1 MKRNKHRVL
10 PGYGVTLGYTMLY
23 LSLIVLIPLSTIF
36 VKATGLGWDQF
47 RQLVTSPRVMA
58 SYRLSF
64 GTALAAALIN
74 SLSGLLVA
82 WVLVRYRFPF
92 RKTIDG
98 LIDLPFALP
107 TSVAG
112 IVLTSL
118 YAQNG
123 WIGRYAGAMGM
134 RIAFTPLGIIIALVF
149 IGLPFVVRTVQPV
162 LQDLE
167 QELEETAALLGAN
180 RRQIFMRVLL
190 PSLFP
195 ALTTGFAM
203 AFARGLGEY
212 GSVVFISGNMP
223 MKTEITPLLIVTK
236 LEQFDLPG
244 AAAIAAIMLVAS
256 FAFLLI
262 INLLQW
268 WSSRY
273 RTAA

>member
-1 MKRNKHRVL
+1 MKKKNRGIL
-10 PGYGVTLGYTMLY
+10 PGFGFTMGCTMLY
-23 LSLIVLIPLSTIF
+23 LSLIIFIPLSTILI
-36 VKATGLGWDQF
+36 KTTGLGWEQF
-47 RQLVTSPRVMA
+47 LEIVTSPRVVA

-64 GTALAAALIN
+64 SSALAAAGIN
-74 SLSGLLVA
+74 SLFGLIVA

-92 RKTIDG
+92 RKVIDG
-98 LIDLPFALP
+98 LVDLPFALP

-112 IVLTSL
+112 IVLTTM
-118 YAQNG
+118 YAENG
-123 WIGRYAGAMGM
+123 LIGRHLEAIGVKV
-134 RIAFTPLGIIIALVF
+134 AFTPLGITIALIF

-167 QELEETAALLGAN
+167 PELEETAAILGAN
-180 RRQIFMRVLL
+180 RRQTFLKVLL
-190 PSLFP
+190 PGLLP
-195 ALTTGFAM
+195 AMTTGFAL

-223 MKTEITPLLIVTK
+223 MRTEIAPLLIVTK

-244 AAAIAAIMLVAS
+244 ATAIATVMLVAS
-256 FAFLLI
+256 FIFLLI

-273 RTAA
+273 RRTA